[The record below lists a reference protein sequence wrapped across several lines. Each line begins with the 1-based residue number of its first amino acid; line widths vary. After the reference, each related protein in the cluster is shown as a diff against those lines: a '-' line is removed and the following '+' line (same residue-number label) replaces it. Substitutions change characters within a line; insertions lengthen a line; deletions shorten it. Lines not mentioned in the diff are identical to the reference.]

1 MLVGVLVATALYYV
15 GLGYLRP
22 KPVNVV
28 TPSTYLY
35 ETIGDSAFYNTHLT
49 GTLKVGPAVTSIRYW
64 TFAMTELTGLDLS
77 EANALRTIGDNA
89 FHYNRQLTGTLK
101 QVGPA
106 VTSIGALAFANTGL
120 TGLDLTEANALR
132 TIGDNAFDGTALE
145 GQTVRKPDGKLEYK
159 VQDKSK

>member
-1 MLVGVLVATALYYV
+1 
-15 GLGYLRP
+15 
-22 KPVNVV
+22 
-28 TPSTYLY
+28 
-35 ETIGDSAFYNTHLT
+35 
-49 GTLKVGPAVTSIRYW
+49 
-64 TFAMTELTGLDLS
+64 
-77 EANALRTIGDNA
+77 
-89 FHYNRQLTGTLK
+89 
-101 QVGPA
+101 VGPA